1 MAGINAWSM
10 ASPIGIPSLPVVPS
24 LSVKSAAALCAEKVV
39 IDAMTSALKMCFVLM
54 NSIPHQLNFMIASFI
69 ATLAKERDRCLE

>member
-1 MAGINAWSM
+1 M

-24 LSVKSAAALCAEKVV
+24 LSVKSAAAICAEKVV

-54 NSIPHQLNFMIASFI
+54 N
-69 ATLAKERDRCLE
+69 